1 MGRQNHFFPLFYHS
15 FVLYAGLGARNT
27 DSNPGATVLYQ
38 YYVLLP
44 TGGMHATAVE
54 LSVPPFGTSGD
65 S

>member
-1 MGRQNHFFPLFYHS
+1 MVRQNHFFPLFYHS

-27 DSNPGATVLYQ
+27 DSNPGATVLPSP
-38 YYVLLP
+38 VLLP